1 MAPARRS
8 ARGSRNSRRSAP
20 ASRSGRASA
29 RSGAQPGSSRRA
41 SRDDDDPRSSSRR
54 SARGSARGGSS
65 NDNTLIIAG
74 VVGAVVVLGGGIFLL
89 SGSKKKPPPRREE
102 ERAPPPKAAS
112 VRNWYTVGR
121 NDGASWARQMKRR
134 GSMAGG
140 NGDIFA
146 KDEVLDI
153 ADRKT
158 SDHWNEG
165 LKGDAAGE
173 KKYIEGFCAGVKAVV
188 GR

>member
-20 ASRSGRASA
+20 ASRSGRTSA
-29 RSGAQPGSSRRA
+29 RAQSGSSRRA

-74 VVGAVVVLGGGIFLL
+74 VVGAVVVLGGGIFLF
-89 SGSKKKPPPRREE
+89 SGGKKPAPRREE

-112 VRNWYTVGR
+112 APNWYSIGR
-121 NDGASWARQMKRR
+121 NDGASWARHVGGR

-140 NGDIFA
+140 DGDPFA
-146 KDEVLDI
+146 KDEVLRI
-153 ADRKT
+153 ADMKT
-158 SDHWNEG
+158 SDHYKKG
-165 LKGDAAGE
+165 LKTDIAGQ
-173 KKYIEGFCAGVKAVV
+173 KRYIEGFCAGVKAVV